1 MDRRRGVPA
10 TQDERLRVE
19 TITNRVEEPAPVVL
33 GKRHAATSPVGL
45 DEVLGLG
52 VGDDAGAKRST
63 KSEVD
68 IKSRRQRKQ
77 RKSTHAVRK
86 EEKERLVKEMEELNA
101 QLVSLKQQAMAA
113 MGKMDRDTTRSIHV
127 GRGLR
132 DDVQV
137 NQQKFGE
144 LASIMSEFSI
154 CNAQAGSPL
163 HDSMLLKRDL
173 ESRRTLL
180 RGLKAPKL
188 SKAEHFLQLRRPRNN
203 LRKNID
209 EGRRFELDN
218 GDFFSERLSNSIHG
232 ESDLGVIVMDY
243 VDEDEKYP
251 YQTDRVRKDIVVV
264 MEIRECS
271 GTQDERMVVLTKWVQ
286 NKLHRP
292 HFSMGLKEWYEL
304 RDRMD
309 LFGKTMQRTLSEDLH
324 FDRGVPRE

>member
-101 QLVSLKQQAMAA
+101 QL
-113 MGKMDRDTTRSIHV
+113 
-127 GRGLR
+127 
-132 DDVQV
+132 
-137 NQQKFGE
+137 
-144 LASIMSEFSI
+144 
-154 CNAQAGSPL
+154 
-163 HDSMLLKRDL
+163 
-173 ESRRTLL
+173 
-180 RGLKAPKL
+180 
-188 SKAEHFLQLRRPRNN
+188 
-203 LRKNID
+203 
-209 EGRRFELDN
+209 
-218 GDFFSERLSNSIHG
+218 
-232 ESDLGVIVMDY
+232 
-243 VDEDEKYP
+243 
-251 YQTDRVRKDIVVV
+251 
-264 MEIRECS
+264 
-271 GTQDERMVVLTKWVQ
+271 